1 MTQLSTSFVDKYL
14 QRIRE
19 NRELKNATMITSTE
33 AKQELDASKI
43 VFIPS
48 SIEGTMPEEDGEGN
62 NALKYD
68 YAIEETV
75 MEMISR
81 KNAFT
86 LNCTIAEGFYDSH
99 ILTIADLSYTYDDYN
114 PAAQKGVYIP
124 LSRKKEEPIII
135 LSDIGVSK

>member
-1 MTQLSTSFVDKYL
+1 MTELSTSFVDKYL

-19 NRELKNATMITSTE
+19 NRELKNATTITSTE
-33 AKQELDASKI
+33 AKLELDASKI

-48 SIEGTMPEEDGEGN
+48 SIEGTKAVEVGEGN

-68 YAIEETV
+68 YAIDETV

-86 LNCTIAEGFYDSH
+86 LNCTIVEGLPDVH
-99 ILTIADLSYTYDDYN
+99 IHTFADLSYAYDDYN

-124 LSRKKEEPIII
+124 LSRKKEEPIIM
-135 LSDIGVSK
+135 LSDIGANK